1 MKKKESLNAIKLKEI
16 FTMVWKVQ
24 NVQGFVWKTT
34 QPGLG
39 GKSCWHTNPSH
50 FWQPLQSLLWDI
62 RLKICRLTNY
72 CNMLFQV
79 LLTKFSKREPFLLIM
94 WSSIARQSQPW
105 VSWMNGAL
113 ITTEYMTFQVFRFL
127 CIVLH
132 VSASLNRSL
141 PDPDIPLV
149 LHKSSQIH
157 DSMVFH
163 VY

>member
-1 MKKKESLNAIKLKEI
+1 MYKDLYGKPLNQDWVAKVVGIQILLI
-16 FTMVWKVQ
+16 FGSRC
-24 NVQGFVWKTT
+24 NRF
-34 QPGLG
+34 
-39 GKSCWHTNPSH
+39 
-50 FWQPLQSLLWDI
+50 FWDI

-79 LLTKFSKREPFLLIM
+79 LLTKFSKREPFLLIT

-105 VSWMNGAL
+105 VSSMNGAL

-132 VSASLNRSL
+132 VSTSLNRSL

-157 DSMVFH
+157 GSMVFH